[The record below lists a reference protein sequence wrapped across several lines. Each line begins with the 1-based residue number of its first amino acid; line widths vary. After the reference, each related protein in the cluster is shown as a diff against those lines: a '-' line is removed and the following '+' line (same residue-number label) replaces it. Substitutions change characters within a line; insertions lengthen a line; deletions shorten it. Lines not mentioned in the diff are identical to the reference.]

1 MILSSMKHD
10 REIIMLANSTIR
22 AVIAAKDLARAQRW
36 YAEKLNLRPLR
47 EEAQGWLYQV
57 GSSQFFLYQTS
68 SAGTAQNTVA
78 EFEVADLDAVMADL
92 RRRGVIFEEYDYPD
106 FKTVNGIAMLG
117 SDRAAWFKDS
127 EGNFLA
133 LAQRR

>member
-10 REIIMLANSTIR
+10 RETIMLANSTIR

-36 YAEKLNLRPLR
+36 YAEKLDLRPLR

-78 EFEVADLDAVMADL
+78 EFEVADIDAVMADL

>member
-1 MILSSMKHD
+1 
-10 REIIMLANSTIR
+10 MLANSTIR

-36 YAEKLNLRPLR
+36 YAEKLDLRPLR
-47 EEAQGWLYQV
+47 EEAQGFLYQV

-78 EFEVADLDAVMADL
+78 EFEVPDIDAVMVDL
-92 RRRGVIFEEYDYPD
+92 RRRGVIFEEYNYPD

>member
-1 MILSSMKHD
+1 
-10 REIIMLANSTIR
+10 MLANSTIR
-22 AVIAAKDLARAQRW
+22 AVIAATDLDRAQRW
-36 YAEKLNLRPLR
+36 YAEKLDLRPLR
-47 EEAQGWLYQV
+47 QEAQGLLYQL
-57 GSSQFFLYQTS
+57 GSSQFFLYQTPT
-68 SAGTAQNTVA
+68 AGTAQNTVA
-78 EFEVADLDAVMADL
+78 EFEVADIEAEMADL

-127 EGNFLA
+127 EGNYLA

>member
-1 MILSSMKHD
+1 MEHD

-36 YAEKLNLRPLR
+36 YAEKLDLRPLR
-47 EEAQGWLYQV
+47 EEAQGLLYQV

-78 EFEVADLDAVMADL
+78 EFEVADIDAVMADL
-92 RRRGVIFEEYDYPD
+92 RRRGVVFEEYDYPN

>member
-1 MILSSMKHD
+1 
-10 REIIMLANSTIR
+10 MLTNSTIC
-22 AVIAAKDLARAQRW
+22 AVIAATDLDRAQRW
-36 YAEKLNLRPLR
+36 YAEKLDLRALR
-47 EEAQGWLYQV
+47 EEALGLLYQV

-78 EFEVADLDAVMADL
+78 RFEVDDLDAAMADL
-92 RRRGVIFEEYDYPD
+92 RQRGVIFEEYDYPD
-106 FKTVNGIAMLG
+106 FKTVNGIATLG
-117 SDRAAWFKDS
+117 TDRAAWFKDS

>member
-1 MILSSMKHD
+1 
-10 REIIMLANSTIR
+10 MLVNSTIR

-36 YAEKLNLRPLR
+36 YAEKLDLRPLR

-78 EFEVADLDAVMADL
+78 EFEVADIDAVMADL
-92 RRRGVIFEEYDYPD
+92 RRRGVIFEEYDYPN

>member
-1 MILSSMKHD
+1 
-10 REIIMLANSTIR
+10 MLANSTIC
-22 AVIAAKDLARAQRW
+22 AVIAAKDLDRAQRW
-36 YAEKLNLRPLR
+36 YAEKLDLRPLR
-47 EEAQGWLYQV
+47 QEALGLLYQV
-57 GSSQFFLYQTS
+57 GNTQFFLYQTD

-78 EFEVADLDAVMADL
+78 RFEVDDIDAAMADL

>member
-1 MILSSMKHD
+1 
-10 REIIMLANSTIR
+10 MLANSTIR

>member
-1 MILSSMKHD
+1 MLS
-10 REIIMLANSTIR
+10 NSTIR
-22 AVIAAKDLARAQRW
+22 AVIAAQDLDRAQRW
-36 YAEKLNLRPLR
+36 YAEKLDLRPLR
-47 EEAQGWLYQV
+47 EEAQGLLYQL
-57 GSSQFFLYQTS
+57 GNSQFFLYQTS
-68 SAGTAQNTVA
+68 TAGTAQNTVA
-78 EFEVADLDAVMADL
+78 EFEVAIEAVMADL
-92 RRRGVIFEEYDYPD
+92 RSRGVIFEEYDYPD

>member
-36 YAEKLNLRPLR
+36 YAEKLDLRPLR

-78 EFEVADLDAVMADL
+78 EFEVADIDAVMADL